1 MDQMCDDL
9 VMYEY
14 VLRNAQNKYHEYVK
28 KRGWSDEDCYA
39 VDQIKEVIMDCE
51 EQIEEIQMLL
61 SYP

>member
-1 MDQMCDDL
+1 
-9 VMYEY
+9 MYEY
-14 VLRNAQNKYHEYVK
+14 LLRNAQNKYHEYVK
-28 KRGWSDEDCYA
+28 KRGWSDEDCYM